1 MSREMVNSGIPWI
14 GEIPNG
20 WKVAR
25 LKNVKADIPYAI
37 VDGPFGSA
45 ISTNDYRDSGVPL
58 VRIVNLSGK
67 YVDASSTVYI
77 SDNLAETV
85 KRSSFRIG
93 DIIVA
98 KTGATVGKCAI
109 NNSITY
115 GILSSSCVKVSISD
129 EYDTRYYYY
138 LFQTNEFNNALR
150 EASGGSTRDTINLT
164 PFNNL
169 YCLIPSL
176 REQQKIASFLD
187 RKCSEIDE
195 MIALQEKVVEELKA
209 YKQSV
214 ITEAVT
220 KGLNPDVPMK
230 DSGIEWIGEIPEHW
244 KMCRVKDI
252 LEAGKD
258 GIKIG
263 PFGSSLTNKVN
274 GEGECKIYGQWNIV
288 NKDFTAGK
296 NFVSAETY
304 RELDAYKIVAGDIL
318 VSMMGTIGKCA
329 IIPNGLQ
336 DGIMDSHVIKIR
348 INKNI
353 INPEFFELM
362 YDKDNSTFIFEQLSR
377 MKKGSIMDGLNSS
390 IVKRLNLLLP
400 PINEQQEIAS
410 YLLEKRSQIDNLIS
424 IKLSKIDSLKEY
436 KKSIIYEYVTGK
448 KEVTE

>member
-14 GEIPNG
+14 GKIPKG
-20 WKVAR
+20 WKVSR
-25 LKNVKADIPYAI
+25 LKNLATDKDSLII
-37 VDGPFGSA
+37 DGDWIESNV
-45 ISTNDYRDSGVPL
+45 I
-58 VRIVNLSGK
+58 
-67 YVDASSTVYI
+67 
-77 SDNLAETV
+77 
-85 KRSSFRIG
+85 
-93 DIIVA
+93 
-98 KTGATVGKCAI
+98 
-109 NNSITY
+109 
-115 GILSSSCVKVSISD
+115 
-129 EYDTRYYYY
+129 
-138 LFQTNEFNNALR
+138 
-150 EASGGSTRDTINLT
+150 EASGIRYLT
-164 PFNNL
+164 TGNVGDGVFKEQGQGYISQETFNTLNCTMVYAGDL
-169 YCLIPSL
+169 VFSRLNYPMGRSCIIPETYERCVVAVDNVIFRPNKDVSRRYLMYVSMCTGFQNENALIARGATMQRMSRSQLVRVFVPIPDMNV
-176 REQQKIASFLD
+176 QQRIASFLD
-187 RKCSEIDE
+187 RKCAEIDE
-195 MIALQEKVVEELKA
+195 MIALQEKIVEELKA

-230 DSGIEWIGEIPEHW
+230 DSGIEWIGKIPEQW
-244 KMCRVKDI
+244 RVCRVKDV
-252 LEAGKD
+252 LELGKD

-274 GEGECKIYGQWNIV
+274 GDGECKIYGQWNIV

-348 INKNI
+348 INKSI
-353 INPEFFELM
+353 INPEYFELM

-390 IVKRLNLLLP
+390 IVKRLYLLLP
-400 PINEQQEIAS
+400 PIDEQQEIVS
-410 YLLEKRSQIDNLIS
+410 YLLQKRSEIESLIS
-424 IKLSKIDSLKEY
+424 IKQRKIDDLKEY

-448 KEVTE
+448 KEVIE